1 MFRQSQEGG
10 RGELSALADA
20 GGGRFPPRPEF
31 DVSHLGSFRP
41 GWPRGQHIP
50 VDSPPERN
58 PQEKLSQRG
67 QRARR
72 VGRAVHGGRAA
83 LFTGAGLHCSRGPG
97 RAVHWRRAALFTGAG
112 PRHSWELG
120 PGSYRRP
127 SLSKWWNSS
136 QGAQLCEHALCLCWK
151 HHSSLKKSKSW

>member
-1 MFRQSQEGG
+1 MFRQSREGG

-20 GGGRFPPRPEF
+20 RGGRFPPRPEF

-72 VGRAVHGGRAA
+72 VGRAVHGGRPR
-83 LFTGAGLHCSRGPG
+83 CSRGLG
-97 RAVHWRRAALFTGAG
+97 CTVHGGRAALFTGDG
-112 PRHSWELG
+112 PRCSQG
-120 PGSYRRP
+120 PGRAIHGSWV
-127 SLSKWWNSS
+127 L
-136 QGAQLCEHALCLCWK
+136 GATDAPHFPNDEIPHKA
-151 HHSSLKKSKSW
+151 HSCANMRSVCAGNITQV